1 MRLRGRVALVTGC
14 GPNINAGIAYGLAEE
29 GAKLVCVDRLTDYA
43 EACARALRNR
53 GAEAVGLTCDVTRE
67 DEVRSAVVQAEENL
81 RLVRVK
87 YEDFQVTVRYLMP
100 EDRVEDGGEKI
111 LYQLNFP
118 RTIDERINGKKRF
131 FGNADYLNP
140 RQEFRHRY
148 ITSIPEDGTFVW
160 VQCKFL
166 FTPQKNVKMNSQ
178 RIFRV
183 PAGEVAEIAAIKP
196 ASTLL

>member
-1 MRLRGRVALVTGC
+1 MNETIKTIAAVLQVLALIVAG
-14 GPNINAGIAYGLAEE
+14 GWAYWKFIHQRMNEPAADIDIDL
-29 GAKLVCVDRLTDYA
+29 KF
-43 EACARALRNR
+43 
-53 GAEAVGLTCDVTRE
+53 VGKQDGMWIIEITSFLKNQ
-67 DEVRSAVVQAEENL
+67 S
-81 RLVRVK
+81 LVRVK

-148 ITSIPEDGTFVW
+148 VTSIPENGTFVW

-183 PAGEVAEIAAIKP
+183 PAGEVTEIAAIRP
-196 ASTLL
+196 ASALL